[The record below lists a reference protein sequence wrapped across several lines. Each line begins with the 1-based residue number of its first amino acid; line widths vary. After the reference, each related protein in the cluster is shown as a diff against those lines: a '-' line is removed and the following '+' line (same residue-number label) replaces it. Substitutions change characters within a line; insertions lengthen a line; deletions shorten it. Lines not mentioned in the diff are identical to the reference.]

1 LGACHIYQKI
11 ILLNCFGESNMLA
24 CGTVKLFGLDEKLD
38 INTGLR
44 RSKLTHHYLGDIEAE
59 SRFECLAFAG
69 ASGNSNF
76 VGLEYLSGRIG
87 DRVGGFIL
95 QHIGSVKSGLSI
107 STLNV
112 ISGSGT
118 GDFAG
123 IKGHGR
129 TTWSMGG
136 NDTSQVLLEYSF
148 D

>member
-1 LGACHIYQKI
+1 
-11 ILLNCFGESNMLA
+11 MLA
-24 CGTVKLFGLDEKLD
+24 CSTVKLFGMDEKLD
-38 INTGLR
+38 LTTGMR

-69 ASGNSNF
+69 AAGVSNF
-76 VGLEYLSGRIG
+76 VGLEYLTGRIG
-87 DRVGGFIL
+87 DRVGGFML
-95 QHIGSVKSGLSI
+95 QHIGSVKSGQSI

-129 TTWSMGG
+129 TTWNTTG

-148 D
+148 E

>member
-1 LGACHIYQKI
+1 
-11 ILLNCFGESNMLA
+11 MLA
-24 CGTVKLFGLDEKLD
+24 CGTVKLFGIDEKLD
-38 INTGLR
+38 ISTGLR

-59 SRFECLAFAG
+59 SRLECLAYAG
-69 ASGNSNF
+69 ASGASNF

-95 QHIGSVKSGLSI
+95 QHIGSVKSGQSV

-129 TTWSMGG
+129 TTWGMSG

>member
-1 LGACHIYQKI
+1 
-11 ILLNCFGESNMLA
+11 MLA
-24 CGTVKLFGLDEKLD
+24 CSTVKLFGMDEKLD
-38 INTGLR
+38 LTTGLR

-69 ASGNSNF
+69 ATGVSNF
-76 VGLEYLSGRIG
+76 VGLEYLTGRIG
-87 DRVGGFIL
+87 DRVGGFML
-95 QHIGSVKSGLSI
+95 QHIGSVKSGQSI

-118 GDFAG
+118 GDFTG

-129 TTWSMGG
+129 TTWNTTG

-148 D
+148 E